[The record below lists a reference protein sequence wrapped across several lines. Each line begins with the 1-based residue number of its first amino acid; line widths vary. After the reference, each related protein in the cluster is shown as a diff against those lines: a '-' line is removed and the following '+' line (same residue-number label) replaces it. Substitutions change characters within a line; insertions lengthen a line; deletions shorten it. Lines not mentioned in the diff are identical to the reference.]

1 MPGRD
6 TEARCP
12 QIVTIALGLVLGLEA
27 RELRAGG
34 EATRIEVAAP
44 AASSG
49 LNESVAAAVRDASSK
64 LAVPGCQ
71 RIFTDYRDRRGQTLQ
86 ANLDAVERTGE
97 SYVAWLNF
105 YDGRGMSRCDDR
117 GTLAS
122 TSAGSRIVYI
132 CSAQFREKQRRDPG
146 LAAALIIHE
155 ELHSLGLA
163 ENPPSSQAITAQ
175 VISRCG
181 R

>member
-1 MPGRD
+1 MSGRD

-12 QIVTIALGLVLGLEA
+12 QIVPVVLGLVLGLEA
-27 RELRAGG
+27 TELRAGG

-49 LNESVAAAVRDASSK
+49 LNETVAVAVRDASSK
-64 LAVPGCQ
+64 LSDPACS
-71 RIFTDYRDRRGQTLQ
+71 RIFADYRDSSGQTLQ
-86 ANLDAVERTGE
+86 ANLDELGRTGE
-97 SYVAWLNF
+97 GYVAWLNF
-105 YDGRGMSRCDDR
+105 YDCYGMSRCADC

-122 TSAGSRIVYI
+122 TSPRSRVVYI
-132 CSAQFREKQRRDPG
+132 CTAQFRERQLRDPG
-146 LAAALIIHE
+146 LAAALITHE

-163 ENPPSSQAITAQ
+163 ENPPASQAITAQ
-175 VISRCG
+175 VSRCV